1 VEAQGDRITAF
12 VEKPAAKEGRTFTQ
26 VLGNVDRA
34 FEMTVLD
41 TEWAFWQYFK
51 KADCPSVPGKNAS
64 TQTIYNFI
72 DNVTD
77 WNFYTDQGVL
87 PFAPYYYQASTQLGW
102 PAPKFDYLRGLT
114 RYSTSAFYALKLTVL
129 CNRRSQMKR
138 NT

>member
-1 VEAQGDRITAF
+1 
-12 VEKPAAKEGRTFTQ
+12 
-26 VLGNVDRA
+26 
-34 FEMTVLD
+34 MTVLD

-114 RYSTSAFYALKLTVL
+114 RYSTSAFYAPNSNLPPDLRSRHDPFPMLDVDFWVRTQS
-129 CNRRSQMKR
+129 SQMLFIYG
-138 NT
+138 